1 VPATRGA
8 FSQLLAPGL
17 FSVIYEDLEMHP
29 EEYSQLF
36 NIYPSEQQYEEDQLV
51 AGLGAVP
58 TKPEGTSLAL
68 DEPIQ
73 GGSLRYTHVS
83 YGLGFQ
89 VTREMW
95 DDDKYGIMRRVSQD
109 FAGSIRQTV
118 ESTFAG
124 ILTGGFTGGT
134 TKTIDGVVLF
144 QNTAT
149 GGHPLLGGG
158 TYNNRSAT
166 DVALSVTGLEEL
178 TLLFELMVNERG
190 LLKRTMP
197 EQVWLH
203 AANQFVA
210 GEILHSAYKPY
221 TGTNEVNVMQG
232 RFTPYVNHY
241 LVNQTAWYMT
251 AAKRGHTLKGYWR
264 TQPQFDSQDDFM
276 TKGASFSVFFRFSAG
291 VTYWHGVCASNG
303 A

>member
-1 VPATRGA
+1 MPATRGT

-17 FSVIYEDLEMHP
+17 FSVIFEDLAMHP

-36 NIYPSEQQYEEDQLV
+36 NIYPSEQAYEEDQLI

-58 TKPEGTSLAL
+58 TKPEGTAIVL

-95 DDDKYGIMRRVSQD
+95 DDDKYGIMKRVSTD
-109 FAGSIRQTV
+109 FAGGIRQTV
-118 ESTFAG
+118 ESTFANVF
-124 ILTGGFTGGT
+124 INGFTSSQV
-134 TKTIDGVVLF
+134 TIDGVSLF
-144 QNTAT
+144 NTA
-149 GGHPLLGGG
+149 HPLLGGG
-158 TYNNRSAT
+158 TYSNRSAT
-166 DVALSVTGLEEL
+166 DIAFSISGIQEL
-178 TLLFELMVNERG
+178 TILFEKQVNERG

-197 EQVWLH
+197 KEVWGPVDL
-203 AANQFVA
+203 QFVF

-221 TGTNEVNVMQG
+221 TGTNEVNVHQG
-232 RFTPYVNHY
+232 RFEPRINHY
-241 LVNQTAWYMT
+241 FTSATQWMITSD
-251 AAKRGHTLKGYWR
+251 KRDHTLKGYWR

-276 TKGASFSVFFRFSAG
+276 TKGANFSTFMRFSVGS
-291 VTYWHGVCASNG
+291 TYWHGVAGSNG

>member
-1 VPATRGA
+1 MPSTRGA

-36 NIYPSEQQYEEDQLV
+36 NIYPSEMAYEEDQLI

-58 TKPEGTSLAL
+58 TKPEGTPISL

-118 ESTFAG
+118 EANGANVYNLS
-124 ILTGGFTGGT
+124 FTT
-134 TKTIDGVVLF
+134 QTTIDGV
-144 QNTAT
+144 
-149 GGHPLLGGG
+149 
-158 TYNNRSAT
+158 
-166 DVALSVTGLEEL
+166 
-178 TLLFELMVNERG
+178 
-190 LLKRTMP
+190 
-197 EQVWLH
+197 
-203 AANQFVA
+203 
-210 GEILHSAYKPY
+210 
-221 TGTNEVNVMQG
+221 
-232 RFTPYVNHY
+232 
-241 LVNQTAWYMT
+241 
-251 AAKRGHTLKGYWR
+251 
-264 TQPQFDSQDDFM
+264 
-276 TKGASFSVFFRFSAG
+276 SF
-291 VTYWHGVCASNG
+291 CN
-303 A
+303 

>member
-1 VPATRGA
+1 MPSTRGA

-36 NIYPSEQQYEEDQLV
+36 NVYPSEMAYEEDQLI

-58 TKPEGTSLAL
+58 TKPEGTSIAL
-68 DEPIQ
+68 DEPIE
-73 GGSLRYTHVS
+73 GGSVRFTHVS

-109 FAGSIRQTV
+109 FGGSIRQTV
-118 ESTFAG
+118 ESGYASV
-124 ILTGGFTGGT
+124 LVNGFTT
-134 TKTIDGVVLF
+134 TKNINGNTLF
-144 QNTAT
+144 STAQ
-149 GGHPLLGGG
+149 PLLGGG
-158 TYNNRSAT
+158 TYSNRSAT
-166 DVALSVTGLEEL
+166 DIAFSVTGLQEL
-178 TLLFELMVNERG
+178 TLLFEKMVNERG

-197 EQVWLH
+197 EQVWFPPDI
-203 AANQFVA
+203 QFKA

-221 TGTNEVNVMQG
+221 TGTNEVNTMQG
-232 RFTPYVNHY
+232 RFTPHVNHY
-241 LVNQTAWYMT
+241 FSNPTQWFMVS
-251 AAKRGHTLKGYWR
+251 AKRGHTLKGYWR

-276 TKGASFSVFFRFSAG
+276 TKGASFSVFFRFSTG
-291 VTYWHGVCASNG
+291 VTYWHGVAGSNG